1 MYTNNESVEQAFLWS
16 ILFDNSI
23 MQKTILEEEDFVW
36 EKNQLVFRM
45 FKWIV
50 KAWKNIT
57 PIIFQRI
64 LEREKLI
71 EKIWYT
77 YLADLD
83 IMCES
88 SIFWKWYEKEIKENS
103 NNNKIQIIKEW
114 INENNIYD
122 SIKKLNDIWSIEER
136 GSWVIDLVDSVWDLL
151 DEYKNRWQM
160 LWYKWPFAVI
170 DKYVWWIISWKVYTI
185 IAYSNVWKT
194 SFSYNYIVNALK
206 EWKRVKVFSTEEQK
220 NKVFLNIIKAYY
232 WKTINDYMKD
242 YMINM
247 EDFEYLTV
255 YDNLYKIDDILKET
269 KKDDVIFIDFIQ
281 NLKVHWN
288 WEYEQMTNAAIELQ
302 RKAIQDNNIIFV
314 LSQVNNESRNR
325 EANYMQPKWSWA
337 IFASSDVILAL
348 YKEQNELK
356 LNLLKNKFWP
366 NNIIF
371 LVEADFSRLQFQLTE
386 EDKTQNLKTD
396 YNF

>member
-1 MYTNNESVEQAFLWS
+1 MYKNNESVEQAFLWS
-16 ILFDNSI
+16 AIHDNSI
-23 MQKTILEEEDFVW
+23 IKETILEEEDFEW
-36 EKNQLVFRM
+36 EKNKLVFRM
-45 FKWIV
+45 FKWLIDE
-50 KAWKNIT
+50 WKDIT
-57 PIIFQRI
+57 PIIFKAFI
-64 LEREKLI
+64 ERKGLVD
-71 EKIWYT
+71 KIWYT
-77 YLADLD
+77 YFADIDL
-83 IMCES
+83 MCENP
-88 SIFWKWYEKEIKENS
+88 IFWKWYEREIKELS
-103 NNNKIQIIKEW
+103 KQNKIKQIKEL
-114 INENNIYD
+114 IDENNIYD
-122 SIKKLNDIWSIEER
+122 SIKKLNDIWSNEER

-160 LWYKWPFAVI
+160 LWYKWPFSVI

-242 YMINM
+242 YIINM

-255 YDNLYKIDDILKET
+255 YDNLYKLDDILKET

-288 WEYEQMTNAAIELQ
+288 WEYEQMTNASIELQ

-348 YKEQNELK
+348 YKDQNELK

-371 LVEADFSRLQFQLTE
+371 LVKADFSRLQFKLTE
-386 EDKTQNLKTD
+386 EDKTQKIQTD